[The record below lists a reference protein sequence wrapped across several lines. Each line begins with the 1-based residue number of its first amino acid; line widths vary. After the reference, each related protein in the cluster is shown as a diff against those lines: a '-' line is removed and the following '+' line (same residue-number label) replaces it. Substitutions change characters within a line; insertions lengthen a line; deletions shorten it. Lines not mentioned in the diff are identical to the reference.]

1 MKKTLCLVCILFWVA
16 VSARFSSA
24 QSGDPIQAKASNAE
38 AAHSTVSP
46 RKEAASEVELLKHR
60 IEELENQ
67 NRTMMQLL
75 VDLKARI
82 EESTNVAKASSPR
95 LDAKDA
101 TNFSPS
107 PRPAVANADTLASS
121 SQLSAA
127 SAKPAEQPASA
138 PANSRSSSET
148 GSSGQQ
154 DQLRWN
160 NLISEGN
167 TLKFY
172 GFLRLDL
179 DFDSQRPNNAQA
191 PLFIT
196 SPDPLPGQG
205 DAGSFSMHP
214 RLTRFGVD
222 YTGKPVSGLYDARM
236 DGKLELDFEN
246 GGSESRQIIRIRQ
259 AYLRM
264 HWGQFSV
271 LGGQAWD
278 VTSPLTPTVNTDT
291 AMWNAGNIGDRRPQF
306 RVAYDP
312 KSGKGQWSLVAA
324 AGLTGAIDAVDL
336 DANGF
341 RDGEESRRPN
351 AQARIGYSHPL
362 WVKDQGASLGVSGF
376 YGWLSTT
383 NPVTGASRRRFR
395 SQVVNVDYTL
405 PLASLVSLRGEGWW
419 GRNMSDIRG
428 GAGQGINALTGAEI
442 RGRGGWSE
450 LSVKASR
457 YYSFHPGFTTD
468 DPFDRDVPSAGRT
481 RNRAFY
487 IANRISPGGSFLIGI
502 DYLRWKTNF
511 KGPTR
516 GVDNRVNVFLQY
528 SY

>member
-1 MKKTLCLVCILFWVA
+1 MKRTVCVVTILFWIA
-16 VSARFSSA
+16 ASARTAAA
-24 QSGDPIQAKASNAE
+24 QSGDPVQAKASNAE
-38 AAHSTVSP
+38 AVHSTASRP
-46 RKEAASEVELLKHR
+46 KEAVSEVELLKHR
-60 IEELENQ
+60 IEELEDQ

-75 VDLKARI
+75 IDLKSKV
-82 EESTNVAKASSPR
+82 EESANVAKTSNTRMNSM
-95 LDAKDA
+95 DA
-101 TNFSPS
+101 TNLDRSPKS
-107 PRPAVANADTLASS
+107 AVAKADTLASS
-121 SQLSAA
+121 SQLSAG
-127 SAKPAEQPASA
+127 SAKPVEQRRPA
-138 PANSRSSSET
+138 PAGSRSSSEAD
-148 GSSGQQ
+148 SSVQQ
-154 DQLRWN
+154 DQLRWT

-179 DFDSQRPNNAQA
+179 DFDSQRPNNGQA

-196 SPDPLPGQG
+196 SPDPVLGQG

-214 RLTRFGVD
+214 RLSRFGVD
-222 YTGKPVSGLYDARM
+222 YTGKPISGLYDGKVA
-236 DGKLELDFEN
+236 GKLELDFEN

-259 AYLRM
+259 AYLRVN
-264 HWGQFSV
+264 WGQFSV

-278 VTSPLTPTVNTDT
+278 VVSPLLPTVNNDT

-306 RVAYDP
+306 RVAYEP
-312 KSGKGQWSLVAA
+312 KSGKGQWSLVGA

-341 RDGEESRRPN
+341 RDGEESKRPD

-362 WVKDQGASLGVSGF
+362 WVKDQSVSFGVSGF
-376 YGWLSTT
+376 YGWLNTT
-383 NPVTGASRRRFR
+383 RPVTGANRRSFR

-405 PLASLVSLRGEGWW
+405 PLASRVSLRGEGWW
-419 GRNMSDIRG
+419 GRNMSDTRG
-428 GAGQGINALTGAEI
+428 GAGQGIKFLTGTEI

-468 DPFDRDVPSAGRT
+468 DPFDPDIPATGRT
-481 RNRAFY
+481 RNEAFY
-487 IANRISPGGSFLIGI
+487 LGNRISPGGSFLIGV
-502 DYLRWKTNF
+502 DYLRWKTSY
-511 KGPTR
+511 KGLTR
-516 GVDNRVNVFLQY
+516 GLDNRVNVFLQY